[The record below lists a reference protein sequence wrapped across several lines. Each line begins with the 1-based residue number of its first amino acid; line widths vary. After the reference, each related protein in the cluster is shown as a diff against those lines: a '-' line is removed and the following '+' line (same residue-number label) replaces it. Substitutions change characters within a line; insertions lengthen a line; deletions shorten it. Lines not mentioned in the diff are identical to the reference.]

1 MEPVCQPPTCVPE
14 ARGGGVM
21 IGQVWVMCLSF
32 CLHLGGFLTG
42 VEMEVG
48 GGAAAEIWAGKKNV
62 I

>member
-1 MEPVCQPPTCVPE
+1 
-14 ARGGGVM
+14 M

-48 GGAAAEIWAGKKNV
+48 GGAAAEIWAGKKK
-62 I
+62 